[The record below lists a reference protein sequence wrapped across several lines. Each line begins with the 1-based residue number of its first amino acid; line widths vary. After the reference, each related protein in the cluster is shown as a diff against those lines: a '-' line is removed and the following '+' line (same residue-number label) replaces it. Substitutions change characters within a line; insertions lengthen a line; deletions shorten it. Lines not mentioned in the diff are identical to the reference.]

1 MRICYVNGQYVREN
15 EATISIFDRGF
26 LFSDG
31 VYEVS
36 MIYNGKLVDNDG
48 HLKRLARSC
57 SKLAIDLA
65 FSEAEITEI
74 QQQLIEKNN
83 LSSGAI
89 YLQVTRGADADR
101 DFLYSKDIKPTLV
114 MIPQHKTFNPAMP
127 DKGLSV
133 LSMPEIRWAHRDIK
147 TVGLL
152 GAVLAKKLS
161 KDQGYDDAWFVEN
174 GYITEGSSNNIFIIK
189 DNKIITKA
197 ANTQILNG
205 ITRQAVLKVAN
216 ELNLTIEER
225 DFTVAEAQQADE
237 VFATSAT
244 YTVMPVAAIDD
255 VQVADGKPGEISKKV
270 RAAYF
275 SYL

>member
-1 MRICYVNGQYVREN
+1 MRTCYVNGQYVLEN

-36 MIYNGKLVDNDG
+36 MVYNGKLVDNSG
-48 HLKRLARSC
+48 HLQRLARSC
-57 SKLAIDLA
+57 KKLSIELP
-65 FSEAEITEI
+65 FSGEEISQI
-74 QQQLIEKNN
+74 QQTLIDKNN
-83 LSSGAI
+83 LESGAI

-101 DFLYSKDIKPTLV
+101 DFLYSDSIKPSLV

-127 DKGLSV
+127 AKGLSV
-133 LSMPEIRWAHRDIK
+133 MSLAEIRWAHRDIK

-152 GAVLAKKLS
+152 GAVLAKTTS
-161 KDQGYDDAWFVEN
+161 KAQGYDDAWFVED
-174 GYITEGSSNNIFIIK
+174 GYITEGSSNNVFLVK

-197 ANTQILNG
+197 ANSQILNG
-205 ITRQAVLKVAN
+205 ITRQAVLKVAG
-216 ELNLTIEER
+216 ELNLQIEER

-244 YTVMPVAAIDD
+244 YTVMPVAAVDD
-255 VQVADGKPGEISKKV
+255 AQIGNGQPGKISKKV
-270 RAAYF
+270 REAYF

>member
-1 MRICYVNGQYVREN
+1 MRTCYVNGDYVLEN
-15 EATISIFDRGF
+15 AAKISIFDRGF

-57 SKLAIDLA
+57 EKLGINLA
-65 FSEAEITEI
+65 LSNEQLTDI
-74 QQQLIEKNN
+74 QQTLIDKNQI
-83 LSSGAI
+83 SSGAI
-89 YLQVTRGADADR
+89 YLQVTRGADTDR
-101 DFLYSKDIKPTLV
+101 DFLYSDNIKPTLV
-114 MIPQHKTFNPAMP
+114 MIPQHKTFDPAMP
-127 DKGLSV
+127 AKGLSV
-133 LSMPEIRWAHRDIK
+133 MSMPEIRWAHRDIK
-147 TVGLL
+147 AVGLL
-152 GAVLAKKLS
+152 GAVLAKKLA

-174 GYITEGSSNNIFIIK
+174 GHITEGSSNNIFLVK
-189 DNKIITKA
+189 GDKIITKA

-216 ELNLTIEER
+216 ELNLVVVES
-225 DFTVAEAQQADE
+225 DFSVTEAQQADE

-244 YTVMPVAAIDD
+244 MTVMSVCAIDD
-255 VQVADGKPGEISKKV
+255 VKVGNGQPGKISEKI